1 MGLKDDETIN
11 RGDRGAPGFS
21 VRLAATAPSASA
33 SAGGAGLPALPALS
47 GQGDG
52 QLQLMLTG
60 RVLAISGTSIT
71 IGGNGPSVTADR
83 AKPYP
88 RSGHGIAR

>member
-1 MGLKDDETIN
+1 
-11 RGDRGAPGFS
+11 
-21 VRLAATAPSASA
+21 
-33 SAGGAGLPALPALS
+33 
-47 GQGDG
+47 
-52 QLQLMLTG
+52 MLTG